1 MRTKNCE
8 LSTNVLLL
16 LERSVDRLEMRKH
29 MRYVLGQEERKH
41 LVVEPNVHLLVKCY
55 AREKNITI
63 AEATH
68 ILLGKALTQEAG
80 LEMKDDQTLP
90 LR

>member
-1 MRTKNCE
+1 M
-8 LSTNVLLL
+8 LLL
-16 LERSVDRLEMRKH
+16 NRSVDRLEMRKH
-29 MRYVLGQEERKH
+29 VRYILGQEEGRH
-41 LVVEPNVHLLVKCY
+41 LVVEPNVHLLGKCY
-55 AREKNITI
+55 AMEKNITI